1 MDSAE
6 LLDTIEQEV
15 QTELSRLGSSK
26 SLYADTDGD
35 MDAEPVLR
43 AAADSAATAA
53 ETFEGWDGEVFADA
67 AERVRGHHDETV
79 AELDEYEAG
88 DPPAVVTAL
97 GEAENV
103 IERLGATVGW
113 TLVVERKSTQSSGY
127 FTGQAQPGTAST
139 FRSFGDDYEAIRQ
152 AALDALDEA
161 CDSEE
166 EYEPA
171 KDAAT
176 AVIEA
181 AYDEYFETLE
191 SLGMNPKPVC

>member
-6 LLDTIEQEV
+6 LLDAIEQEV

-26 SLYADTDGD
+26 SLYADTEGD

-53 ETFEGWDGEVFADA
+53 ETFEGWDGAVFADA
-67 AERVRGHHDETV
+67 AERARNHYDEIV
-79 AELDEYEAG
+79 AELDEYETG
-88 DPPAVVTAL
+88 DPPAVVVAL
-97 GEAENV
+97 GDADGE
-103 IERLGATVGW
+103 IEQLGATVGW
-113 TLVVERKSTQSSGY
+113 TLVAERKSTQSSGY

-139 FRSFGDDYEAIRQ
+139 FRSFGDDYEEIRA
-152 AALDALDEA
+152 AALDALDEQ
-161 CDSEE
+161 CDSNEE
-166 EYEPA
+166 DERA
-171 KDAAT
+171 KGAAT

-181 AYDEYFETLE
+181 SYDEYFGTLE

>member
-6 LLDTIEQEV
+6 LLDIIEQEV

-26 SLYADTDGD
+26 SLYADTEGD

-43 AAADSAATAA
+43 AAADNAATAA

-67 AERVRGHHDETV
+67 AEHARSHYDDIV
-79 AELDEYEAG
+79 AELDDHETG
-88 DPPAVVTAL
+88 DPPAAVTAL
-97 GEAENV
+97 AEADGEIAQ
-103 IERLGATVGW
+103 LGATVGW

-139 FRSFGDDYEAIRQ
+139 FRSFGDDYDAIRE
-152 AALDALDEA
+152 AALDVLDDA
-161 CDSEE
+161 CDSEA
-166 EYEPA
+166 EYEQA
-171 KDAAT
+171 QDAAT

>member
-26 SLYADTDGD
+26 SLYADTEGD
-35 MDAEPVLR
+35 MDAGPVLR
-43 AAADSAATAA
+43 AAADNAATAI
-53 ETFEGWDGEVFADA
+53 ETFEGWDGAVFTDA
-67 AERVRGHHDETV
+67 AEHLRVHYGELVDE
-79 AELDEYEAG
+79 LGDHEAG
-88 DPPAVVTAL
+88 EPSAAVTAL
-97 GEAENV
+97 AEADGE
-103 IERLGATVGW
+103 IEQLGATVGW
-113 TLVVERKSTQSSGY
+113 TLVTERKSTQSSGY

-139 FRSFGDDYEAIRQ
+139 FRSFGDDYDAIRE
-152 AALDALDEA
+152 AALDALDDA

-166 EYEPA
+166 EYKQA
-171 KDAAT
+171 QDAAT
-176 AVIEA
+176 TVIEA